1 MEVIWISSL
10 INKDNYERKSKS
22 HVLCLTLWRSL
33 YHISLLGHLFFKCD
47 EMGLSCF
54 FLSHSSSYGPMWRG
68 GNEMVQPV
76 GGPGLN
82 SGQKLVFFL
91 SSFLVFPFHVVVF

>member
-1 MEVIWISSL
+1 
-10 INKDNYERKSKS
+10 
-22 HVLCLTLWRSL
+22 
-33 YHISLLGHLFFKCD
+33 
-47 EMGLSCF
+47 MGLSCF
-54 FLSHSSSYGPMWRG
+54 FLSHSSSYVPMWRS